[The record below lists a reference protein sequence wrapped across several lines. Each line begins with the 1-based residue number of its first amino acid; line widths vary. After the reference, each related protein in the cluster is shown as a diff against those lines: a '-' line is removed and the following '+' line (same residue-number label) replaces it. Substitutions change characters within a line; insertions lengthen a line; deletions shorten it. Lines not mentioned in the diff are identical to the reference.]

1 MDARKKGS
9 PGLPLPKEG
18 KDTVQKDAG
27 SLRGESGKG
36 RRGPQGGPGSRVYQ
50 VRNSWATSK
59 DSFSRESGL
68 VSFVSLLV
76 GRLGI
81 RLQLCGV

>member
-1 MDARKKGS
+1 MDGRKKGS
-9 PGLPLPKEG
+9 PGRPLPKEG

-36 RRGPQGGPGSRVYQ
+36 CRGPQGGAGSRVYQ
-50 VRNSWATSK
+50 VQNSWATSK

-68 VSFVSLLV
+68 RFVSLLV

>member
-9 PGLPLPKEG
+9 LGLPLPKEG

-68 VSFVSLLV
+68 VSFVSLLGWEV
-76 GRLGI
+76 GN
-81 RLQLCGV
+81 

>member
-1 MDARKKGS
+1 MDGRKKGS
-9 PGLPLPKEG
+9 PGPPLPKEG
-18 KDTVQKDAG
+18 KDMVQKDAG

-36 RRGPQGGPGSRVYQ
+36 RRGPQRGPRVYQ